1 MGGGRFNQAYLKQGD
16 TDNVFPKKPINLQK
30 VEVFFVFVEV
40 NDAFLTIDYY
50 LLHKLLKVLGVQ
62 PYSSLNNLLK

>member
-1 MGGGRFNQAYLKQGD
+1 MLDRPAKMDGGRFNQAYLKQED

-40 NDAFLTIDYY
+40 NDAFLTID
-50 LLHKLLKVLGVQ
+50 
-62 PYSSLNNLLK
+62 